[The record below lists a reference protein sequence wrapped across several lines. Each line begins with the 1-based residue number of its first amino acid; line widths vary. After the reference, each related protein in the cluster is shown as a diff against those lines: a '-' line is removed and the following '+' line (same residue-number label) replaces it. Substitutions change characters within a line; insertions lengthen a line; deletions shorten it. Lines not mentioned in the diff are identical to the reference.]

1 MQQELVA
8 AREAASERQSSL
20 ETTRAAEA
28 ELQSALAHA
37 RAQLSDERGASMRLA
52 RSRRRELLACGATEQ
67 SDADDP
73 TGCLAPSVRARLLLT
88 HTNAWRD
95 LLCARQLARRR
106 ARRNGLYWCPPPTP
120 PNTPPNPPPNTPPN
134 THRYSIHP
142 HFPCVS
148 RLVCPHKNCHGGA
161 TRDETQ
167 C

>member
-52 RSRRRELLACGATEQ
+52 RSRQNKKKSRELLACGATEQ
-67 SDADDP
+67 SDADDKGP

-106 ARRNGLYWCPPPTP
+106 ARRNGLYWCP
-120 PNTPPNPPPNTPPN
+120 
-134 THRYSIHP
+134 HRY
-142 HFPCVS
+142 
-148 RLVCPHKNCHGGA
+148 
-161 TRDETQ
+161 
-167 C
+167 